1 MNRAG
6 CPFQANLFNLIR
18 IKISFV
24 FHAEPTNLLRQLAL
38 QGLQHI
44 VVCIEN
50 RNAVLFQMCKHF
62 AFRLQNPFSAAQ
74 KFNMRH
80 ADIRNHTDVRAHCL
94 RNSVQLPEVVH
105 AHFDDCRL
113 MVLLNAENRQRHAN
127 LIVVIALCP
136 QGIVFLRNHGCNHIL
151 CCCLAD
157 TPCHRNNGNI
167 KQISVISRQIK
178 QRLPR
183 IGNQKHNRPIR
194 GCHHLL
200 RKAGSHAV
208 CKALGQ
214 KIMPVTHLAHSC
226 NKKNAFLCFSGI
238 LCHIPDFLIQRFLH
252 ISQSNHLC
260 ACCFNNFSDRNLFHK
275 QSSPNALRTS
285 SMSSK

>member
-6 CPFQANLFNLIR
+6 CFFQTNLCNLIR

-24 FHAEPTNLLRQLAL
+24 FNAEPTNLLRQLAL
-38 QGLQHI
+38 QRLQHI

-80 ADIRNHTDVRAHCL
+80 ADIGNHADVRAHCR
-94 RNSVQLPEVVH
+94 RNSVQLAKMVH
-105 AHFDDCRL
+105 PHFNHSRL
-113 MVLLNAENRQRHAN
+113 MMVLNPKNRQRHAN
-127 LIVVIALCP
+127 LVVIIPLCP
-136 QGIVFLRNHGCNHIL
+136 QGIKFLGKHRCNHIL
-151 CCCLAD
+151 CGCLAH
-157 TPCHRNNGNI
+157 TARNGNKGNV
-167 KQISVISRQIK
+167 KQASVISRQIK

-200 RKAGSHAV
+200 RKAGGHAV

-214 KIMPVTHLAHSC
+214 KIMPVTHLSHSC

-238 LCHIPDFLIQRFLH
+238 LCHIPDFLIQCFLH
-252 ISQSNHLC
+252 IPQGNHLC
-260 ACCFNNFSDRNLFHK
+260 ACCLDNFSDRNLFHK